1 MIVANMFMDK
11 TKFTS
16 KCGLED
22 NIKHALITML
32 GWTLRRLENLI
43 SKQIKIKL

>member
-11 TKFTS
+11 TKFIS

-32 GWTLRRLENLI
+32 GWKTLFQSR
-43 SKQIKIKL
+43 